1 METTPKEIIL
11 KLHRKVARDFM
22 PIGEALRAEGKDDH
36 DILITFNNHVNGK
49 IKQYYTQKSNNKYI
63 GITISGIPTIIN
75 PDSKAEAIF
84 GDVLTKH
91 KIPYEFQYKIGPYRA
106 DYLVSDFLVV
116 EIDGPIHWTDEQK
129 EHDIERDKYIKKMG
143 YKILRLPIWLIAM
156 SQKAIM
162 EEINDLI
169 NSRKEKGLKCII

>member
-11 KLHRKVARDFM
+11 KLRRKVAKDFNSV
-22 PIGEALRAEGKDDH
+22 GEALRAEGKDDH

-49 IKQYYTQKSNNKYI
+49 IKQYYTQESNNKYI
-63 GITISGIPTIIN
+63 GVTISGIPTVIN

-91 KIPYEFQYKIGPYRA
+91 KIPHKFQYKIGPYRA
-106 DYLVSDFLVV
+106 DYLISDFLVL
-116 EIDGPIHWTDEQK
+116 EIDGPHHNQQKEYDEQ
-129 EHDIERDKYIKKMG
+129 RDKYIKKMG

-169 NSRKEKGLKCII
+169 ERGKRSGI